1 MATSFP
7 TSPPALPVSQAPN
20 NWLST
25 YTQGA
30 TLTAVAGYNNQLSAN
45 TTNVTLV
52 GANGD
57 DTFIAYDPN
66 TVIIPG
72 TGVDTVLTWGSGY
85 TLPAG
90 VANLTL
96 EGSGNAFATGNSGN
110 NIITGNG
117 GTDILT
123 TGGGNDI
130 LIAGTGIDTFV
141 PTVQANTTTW
151 IEGFNPSLDKID
163 LSAYG
168 FTSFAA
174 VQAAMAQ
181 SGSNV
186 GINLG
191 NGQLLMLQNQ
201 SVSNVT
207 ASNVILGSSAT
218 GSTSTG
224 STSRTDANFS
234 TISKPT

>member
-1 MATSFP
+1 M
-7 TSPPALPVSQAPN
+7 
-20 NWLST
+20 
-25 YTQGA
+25 
-30 TLTAVAGYNNQLSAN
+30 TLIG
-45 TTNVTLV
+45 
-52 GANGD
+52 GNGS
-57 DTFIAYDPN
+57 DTFVAYDPN
-66 TVIIPG
+66 TAITAG

-110 NIITGNG
+110 NIITANG

-130 LIAGTGIDTFV
+130 LIAGTGADTFV
-141 PTVQANTTTW
+141 PTPQANSTTW
-151 IEGFNPSLDKID
+151 IEGFNPSLDTID
-163 LSAYG
+163 LSGYG
-168 FTSFAA
+168 FSSFAA
-174 VQAAMAQ
+174 VQAAMTQ

-201 SVSNVT
+201 QVS
-207 ASNVILGSSAT
+207 SI
-218 GSTSTG
+218 
-224 STSRTDANFS
+224 
-234 TISKPT
+234 

>member
-7 TSPPALPVSQAPN
+7 TSPPSLPVSQVSN
-20 NWLST
+20 NWLAT
-25 YTQGA
+25 WTAGT
-30 TLTAVAGYNNQLSAN
+30 TLTAVPGFNNQLAAN
-45 TTNVTLV
+45 TSGVTLV
-52 GANGD
+52 GSSGD
-57 DTFIAYDPN
+57 DTFVAYDPN
-66 TVIIPG
+66 TVIVAG
-72 TGVDTVLTWGSGY
+72 SGVDTVETWGSGY

-110 NIITGNG
+110 NIITANG

-141 PTVQANTTTW
+141 PTQQANTTTW
-151 IEGFNPSLDKID
+151 IEGFNASLDKID

-201 SVSNVT
+201 SVSNLT
-207 ASNVILGSSAT
+207 ASNVILPSSS
-218 GSTSTG
+218 STS
-224 STSRTDANFS
+224 
-234 TISKPT
+234 